1 MITNSNLL
9 TPKQISE
16 ILQINVLTIYKYIKT
31 GKLEA
36 IRLGRSYR
44 ILPEGLDHLIK
55 SHRVI
60 NNYPSSSK

>member
-1 MITNSNLL
+1 MRINYNLL
-9 TPKQISE
+9 TPEQVSE
-16 ILQINVLTIYKYIKT
+16 ILQINVLTVYKYIKT

-60 NNYPSSSK
+60 NNYPGSSK